1 MKTYIKLIVITLIT
15 ALGFPSCVQPT
26 GTPAQQ
32 ARQTQANAQLAQ
44 GVGVGLL
51 GLGATL
57 WGASE
62 LRNSGGHDGYYGYG
76 YGGRHYRGYRGHHY

>member
-26 GTPAQQ
+26 GTPEQQ

-62 LRNSGGHDGYYGYG
+62 LNESSHGGHG
-76 YGGRHYRGYRGHHY
+76 HYRRGYRHGGYGHYY